1 MLSYN
6 ILGIV
11 TQREN
16 RHPPPQK
23 RCRPK
28 KSEYFFLP
36 QNKRRPYDRECSQD
50 SESALRFFY
59 NPWFRINGQKTNQTL
74 PNLTKIASLTYLTF
88 LI

>member
-28 KSEYFFLP
+28 KSEYFFYPKTSVAYMIENVLRTS
-36 QNKRRPYDRECSQD
+36 NLSSVFSTTLGSGYMAKKRT
-50 SESALRFFY
+50 
-59 NPWFRINGQKTNQTL
+59 K
-74 PNLTKIASLTYLTF
+74 PNLT
-88 LI
+88 